1 MTVAGVQLSD
11 LSDAWLAAMG
21 RASWQG
27 AIAIGAVWLVCRC
40 FRRLPARARC
50 WLWRLALVKMLV
62 AAFVWLPI
70 DVPVLP
76 VSWGAPQTAD
86 VGEATSPDA
95 MTAETQPESAARS
108 STELDGGDAREP
120 SVAAPAPEAAASSGA
135 ASGGLAA
142 IPTILFALWLTCL
155 AGLAGMV
162 LWRARAAGR
171 WRRQCVLVKDRAIL
185 SFCEQISRQLGLVQP
200 PLLFESAACQ
210 SPVVLGA
217 VRTSVVLPSQ
227 VVAESTP
234 ERLRLILTHEIAHI
248 RRWDL
253 AWNWFS
259 TLACSLFFFH
269 PLVWIATGE
278 LRLAQEMACDESA
291 VRQPNVSVAEY
302 GGLLVALASRPRQ
315 RASVVATVG
324 VVESFQF
331 LRRRVS
337 AMKDVGVRSSR
348 ASVVS
353 WILVGLAGLAVLPW
367 RAVPTRADD
376 AEGAVAASQP
386 APGDAG
392 APALPNQSRGVSP
405 RTPGPAPIAR
415 AVSGDYTI
423 AVDRV
428 RREPGRTLSLTHTV
442 FPPMMGGTL
451 ERSGP
456 KTKSGAR
463 RGGGYGG
470 SGGGGGY
477 GSSGSG
483 YGSSGGGGGGSSGG
497 GSFGGSGGGGS
508 SGGGYGASGGGRYG
522 SSGGGSGGYGSSGGG
537 GAYGSSGGGGSGS
550 SGGGA
555 SGGQLTV
562 PNLILDVA
570 VQPRGPGAKRPFLC
584 APNGQIRGTDDRGAK
599 IESPDLPPHLGVRL
613 HGVEYR
619 KGDGRTAIH
628 VYLPEASP
636 PAKALARL
644 EGELLVAE
652 GTIRDV
658 AFSGAEL
665 SRPTTKR
672 AGNVTVRLDTVRQSE
687 KGIEVEVSVSPPTGT
702 SSPNPIERMQA
713 MQGLQARLSLTLTD
727 GEGRVHE
734 PSGSSGGGG
743 GSSSSGRIEMMTSRF
758 NFAPLPSSATP
769 QAVTCTIT
777 DRTGEPV
784 VVPFRFTN
792 IPLPEPH

>member
-1 MTVAGVQLSD
+1 MTIAEIQLSD
-11 LSDAWLAAMG
+11 LADAWLAAMG

-27 AIAIGAVWLVCRC
+27 AIAIGVVWLVCRC

-50 WLWRLALVKMLV
+50 WLWRLALAKMLV

-95 MTAETQPESAARS
+95 MTAQTQPEAAARS
-108 STELDGGDAREP
+108 STEVDDGEVAEAGRDSPEP
-120 SVAAPAPEAAASSGA
+120 RVAAAPPEAAASSAA
-135 ASGGLAA
+135 ASAGLAA
-142 IPTILFALWLTCL
+142 MPTILFALWVAGL
-155 AGLAGMV
+155 AGLTGMV

-217 VRTSVVLPSQ
+217 VRTSIVLPSQ

-337 AMKDVGVRSSR
+337 AMRDVGVRSSW
-348 ASVVS
+348 ASVLS

-367 RAVPTRADD
+367 RAVATSADAAD
-376 AEGAVAASQP
+376 RAVANPSVPPDPSAP
-386 APGDAG
+386 AP
-392 APALPNQSRGVSP
+392 LNQSRGVSP
-405 RTPGPAPIAR
+405 SKPEPAPIAR

-423 AVDRV
+423 TVDRV
-428 RREPGRTLSLTHTV
+428 RREPGRTLSLTRTI
-442 FPPMMGGTL
+442 FGPMMGGTS
-451 ERSGP
+451 ERPGP

-463 RGGGYGG
+463 RGG
-470 SGGGGGY
+470 
-477 GSSGSG
+477 G

-497 GSFGGSGGGGS
+497 GSFGGSGGSSS
-508 SGGGYGASGGGRYG
+508 SGGGYGASGGGR
-522 SSGGGSGGYGSSGGG
+522 
-537 GAYGSSGGGGSGS
+537 YGSSGGGGSGS

-570 VQPRGPGAKRPFLC
+570 VQRRGPGARRPLLC
-584 APNGQIRGTDDRGAK
+584 AINCQARGTDDRGGK

-613 HGVEYR
+613 RGVEYP

-672 AGNVTVRLDTVRQSE
+672 TGNVTVRLDAVRPSE
-687 KGIEVEVSVSPPTGT
+687 QGIEVEVSVSPPTGM

-758 NFAPLPSSATP
+758 NFAPLPSSGTP